1 VGGKQFLWSWIEPKG
16 QSGGILLGINPSVF
30 DIGYISQGDYHIKFR
45 MRNKA
50 DGFQWNLIA
59 VYGAAQP
66 EHKQSFLSELGYCQ
80 SKSLPVAIGGD
91 FNIIRGPQD
100 KNNDR
105 YDDRWLFLFNT
116 VINSLDL
123 NKEIELSGL
132 NFIWANNSLPK
143 PTFERLDRVLV
154 STEWELN
161 FPQATVQAL
170 TRYISSDHTPLL
182 LTFGSSL
189 GATQPMFKFELG
201 WLTRDDFHNV
211 VIQTWQQEC
220 RGNTSLERWQ
230 NKIRCL
236 CQFLRG
242 WAKNKSCHYKKKKK
256 ELISM
261 LDQLDKKKI

>member
-1 VGGKQFLWSWIEPKG
+1 LWSWIEPKG

-66 EHKQSFLSELGYCQ
+66 EHKQSFLSELVQCCQ
-80 SKSLPVAIGGD
+80 SESLPVAIGGD

-105 YDDRWLFLFNT
+105 YNDRWPFLFNT

-123 NKEIELSGL
+123 KEIELSGHK
-132 NFIWANNSLPK
+132 FTWANSLPE

-154 STEWELN
+154 STEWELK
-161 FPQATVQAL
+161 FPQAMVQAL
-170 TRYISSDHTPLL
+170 TRDIPSDHTPLL
-182 LTFGSSL
+182 LTFGSFL
-189 GATQPMFKFELG
+189 GSTQPMFKFELG
-201 WLTRDDFHNV
+201 
-211 VIQTWQQEC
+211 
-220 RGNTSLERWQ
+220 
-230 NKIRCL
+230 CL
-236 CQFLRG
+236 AHLWVQRNPCSNLNWDG
-242 WAKNKSCHYKKKKK
+242 
-256 ELISM
+256 
-261 LDQLDKKKI
+261 